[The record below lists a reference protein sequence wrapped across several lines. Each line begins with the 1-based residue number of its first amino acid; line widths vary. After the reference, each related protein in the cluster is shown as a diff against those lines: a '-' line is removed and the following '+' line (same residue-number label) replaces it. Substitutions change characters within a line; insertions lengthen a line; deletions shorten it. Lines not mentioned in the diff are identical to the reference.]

1 MPFYYQPILPAKIS
15 QKHAKVETDLT
26 SASHPSN
33 IPSSLPLATVS
44 APLEVSGTEFGSC
57 PCILRPVAAYRLLKD
72 NQIALNEL
80 RYPAKKG
87 NWISSCFIC
96 KKSFKYVK
104 IYIYIIYLFILKII
118 HFPYI
123 NRNMFRVA
131 FTSHIS
137 HIPNT
142 PPPGIRRPC
151 PHQVSIPRSNM
162 AQWQWWK
169 YLEILQF
176 DDLNSS

>member
-1 MPFYYQPILPAKIS
+1 MLKLKQ
-15 QKHAKVETDLT
+15 TW
-26 SASHPSN
+26 HPRR
-33 IPSSLPLATVS
+33 IRATYLPLFLWQRFLHRSRSQVLNS
-44 APLEVSGTEFGSC
+44 AAVHASFDLSPRTAS
-57 PCILRPVAAYRLLKD
+57 LRTTRSHWMNWDTLQKRKLDFFVFYLQKIIQIRKD
-72 NQIALNEL
+72 
-80 RYPAKKG
+80 
-87 NWISSCFIC
+87 
-96 KKSFKYVK
+96 
-104 IYIYIIYLFILKII
+104 IYIYLFILKII

>member
-80 RYPAKKG
+80 RYPAKKKE
-87 NWISSCFIC
+87 IRFLR
-96 KKSFKYVK
+96 V
-104 IYIYIIYLFILKII
+104 LFAKII

-123 NRNMFRVA
+123 NRNMIRVA

-137 HIPNT
+137 HIHPHPKYT
-142 PPPGIRRPC
+142 SGDSQALPSPGFNS
-151 PHQVSIPRSNM
+151 SIFTR
-162 AQWQWWK
+162 QWWK